1 MWQKEGIPSRGTLI
15 NSEAGPMNLM
25 RFSKAKCKVL
35 HLGQGNPRY
44 VHRLGE
50 ELFESSVAE
59 KDLGVMIDEPAVY
72 ARSPEGQQYPGWVA
86 QSRDVIVPLFPHEAF
101 SWSAASRSWAPSKG
115 KMLSFWGWSRGGL

>member
-50 ELFESSVAE
+50 LIESSPVE
-59 KDLGVMIDEPAVY
+59 KDLGGPGGRKALHKPAVC
-72 ARSPEGQQYPGWVA
+72 SCSQKVNSILG
-86 QSRDVIVPLFPHEAF
+86 
-101 SWSAASRSWAPSKG
+101 
-115 KMLSFWGWSRGGL
+115 